1 MGNLF
6 SSLRKRRQNYVP
18 MQQKRALM
26 LAFQTS
32 MISAW
37 CRNHSPIQSFPGGA
51 VIKNQP
57 ANAGDTGDAG
67 SIPGSRSLREGNGNP
82 LQSSCLENP
91 MGRAVWRAA
100 VHRIAKSWTQL
111 KWLSP
116 HAYESQ
122 KCLADLSW
130 WLRWV
135 SHANKADTTKGL
147 SCITVPSP
155 GSLQIHSARASFSIS
170 GAGIQMWVFF
180 IITPRWF

>member
-82 LQSSCLENP
+82 LQSSCLGNP
-91 MGRAVWRAA
+91 TGRGAWKAT
-100 VHRIAKSWTQL
+100 VHGVT
-111 KWLSP
+111 
-116 HAYESQ
+116 ES
-122 KCLADLSW
+122 
-130 WLRWV
+130 
-135 SHANKADTTKGL
+135 DTTKQLSTTQQLKPCFETSGQNPQVRGL
-147 SCITVPSP
+147 PAPSAP
-155 GSLQIHSARASFSIS
+155 FTCFL
-170 GAGIQMWVFF
+170 
-180 IITPRWF
+180 